1 MKKLLMATVI
11 IIGFLAVFIPLAS
24 SSPDGLQKVTSS
36 LGIEDPEPAWQG
48 LMSDYSVSALGD
60 TYISTLAAGILG
72 TLLVLVTSLVLGAA
86 ITRPNQTET
95 QDVSVSSKKKK
106 NKN

>member
-1 MKKLLMATVI
+1 MKKLLVTTVL
-11 IIGFLAVFIPLAS
+11 IIGFLVVFTPLAS
-24 SSPDGLQKVTSS
+24 SSPDGLERVASS

-60 TYISTLAAGILG
+60 NYISTLAAGILG

-86 ITRPNQTET
+86 ITRPNQTEP
-95 QDVSVSSKKKK
+95 QEASVSSEKKK
-106 NKN
+106 